1 MKNGTLFAKLDRDI
15 VNQAT
20 KPTQSN
26 VWFPIITEHDVFLH
40 MTRFLHISLFAVT
53 CFTCYSQQEG
63 IKWCSIYNITDSAVA
78 FATFNIIFSSFEIKP
93 HAKNEIDFPPEFL
106 LEGVNTCYGMLIVFA
121 CFKVTHSC
129 MI

>member
-1 MKNGTLFAKLDRDI
+1 MHPIIKRSKLKEIKCWEIELVTKLDRDI

-63 IKWCSIYNITDSAVA
+63 IKMV
-78 FATFNIIFSSFEIKP
+78 FNIWYYRF
-93 HAKNEIDFPPEFL
+93 
-106 LEGVNTCYGMLIVFA
+106 C
-121 CFKVTHSC
+121 SC
-129 MI
+129 ICDLQINI